1 MRRPA
6 RPGFWLVVRREWRWI
21 TRDRAAPIL
30 IFAVP
35 LLAFIILSAVFS
47 QQVIRGLGVVV
58 VDNDR
63 SQTSSIFI
71 EALAAAPGLSIVRR
85 SDDLSAAASTIR
97 SGDAIAA
104 VYIPPDF
111 ERDLTAARRPQVVAF
126 YNQELLTAAGLW
138 DVGLKMCELAG
149 LVRHKKIPLIGVV
162 LGAFGVPLK
171 AVGLVR
177 FDVAAGDC
185 PTMPYPESPVR
196 FGKAPVR
203 AALDRTVVFVG
214 ICWRRRKSS

>member
-63 SQTSSIFI
+63 SQKTAERMMKANSGTLRRARYGPATPS
-71 EALAAAPGLSIVRR
+71 RR
-85 SDDLSAAASTIR
+85 STFPPISSAT
-97 SGDAIAA
+97 
-104 VYIPPDF
+104 
-111 ERDLTAARRPQVVAF
+111 
-126 YNQELLTAAGLW
+126 
-138 DVGLKMCELAG
+138 
-149 LVRHKKIPLIGVV
+149 
-162 LGAFGVPLK
+162 
-171 AVGLVR
+171 
-177 FDVAAGDC
+177 
-185 PTMPYPESPVR
+185 
-196 FGKAPVR
+196 
-203 AALDRTVVFVG
+203 
-214 ICWRRRKSS
+214 

>member
-58 VDNDR
+58 VDKDR
-63 SQTSSIFI
+63 SQTSSIFV
-71 EALAAAPGLSIVRR
+71 EALAATPGLSIVRR

-126 YNQELLTAAGLW
+126 YNQELLTAAG
-138 DVGLKMCELAG
+138 
-149 LVRHKKIPLIGVV
+149 I
-162 LGAFGVPLK
+162 
-171 AVGLVR
+171 
-177 FDVAAGDC
+177 AA
-185 PTMPYPESPVR
+185 SSL
-196 FGKAPVR
+196 R
-203 AALDRTVVFVG
+203 AT
-214 ICWRRRKSS
+214 RRRFLSCVWIWQTRLSLTPRIEPISARVMPFT